1 MYHYIDGKVTD
12 IAPNFISLENNGIG
26 YLLFV
31 PNPFSFQVDDAV
43 IRIYTELIVRE
54 DSHLL
59 YGFKD
64 KETKQ
69 MFQSLL
75 KVTGIGPKS
84 ALAILSSATPN
95 EVIRAI
101 ENEDMTFMQKFPG
114 IGKKTASQ
122 IILDLK
128 GKLKAQADTNEPANS
143 DNAFIDEA
151 KLAFE
156 ALGYSKREVTRI
168 EKHLEKQS
176 LESVDEAVR
185 IGLKYL
191 IQ

>member
-1 MYHYIDGKVTD
+1 MYHYIEGSVTD
-12 IAPNFISLENNGIG
+12 VAPNYISLDNNGIG

-31 PNPFSFQVDDAV
+31 PNPFSFTESKEK
-43 IRIYTELIVRE
+43 IRVYTELIVRE
-54 DSHLL
+54 DSQHL

-64 KETKQ
+64 KEQKS

-84 ALAILSSATPN
+84 ALAILSSASPS
-95 EVIRAI
+95 EVIQAI
-101 ENEDMTFMQKFPG
+101 ENEDYKFMQKFPG

-128 GKLKAQADTNEPANS
+128 GKLVSRLDTDTVQSSNGH
-143 DNAFIDEA
+143 IDEA
-151 KLAFE
+151 VLAFE
-156 ALGYSKREVTRI
+156 ALGYSKREIGRI
-168 EKHLEKQS
+168 EKYLEKQT
-176 LESVDEAVR
+176 LNSVDEAVR

>member
-1 MYHYIDGKVTD
+1 MYHYIEGCVTD
-12 IAPNFISLENNGIG
+12 VAPNYISLENNGVG

-31 PNPFSFQVDDAV
+31 PNPFSFKESKDI
-43 IRIYTELIVRE
+43 IRVYTELIVRE
-54 DSHLL
+54 DSQHL

-64 KETKQ
+64 KPQKS

-84 ALAILSSATPN
+84 ALAILSSASPN
-95 EVIRAI
+95 EVIQAI
-101 ENEDMTFMQKFPG
+101 ENEDHTFMQKFPG

-128 GKLKAQADTNEPANS
+128 GKLVSQLDGDTPKEKNNY
-143 DNAFIDEA
+143 IDEA
-151 KLAFE
+151 VLAFE
-156 ALGYSKREVTRI
+156 ALGYSKREIARI
-168 EKHLEKQS
+168 EKFLEKQT

>member
-26 YLLFV
+26 YMLIV
-31 PNPFSFQVDDAV
+31 PNPFSYQVDDAV

-54 DSHLL
+54 DSQLL

-64 KETKQ
+64 KEQKQ

-114 IGKKTASQ
+114 IGKRTASQ

-128 GKLKAQADTNEPANS
+128 GKLVSQADTSEPANS
-143 DNAFIDEA
+143 DDAYIEEA
-151 KLAFE
+151 RLAFE
-156 ALGYSKREVTRI
+156 ALGYSKREITRI
-168 EKHLEKQS
+168 EKYLAKQS
-176 LESVDEAVR
+176 LASVDEAVR

>member
-1 MYHYIDGKVTD
+1 MLI
-12 IAPNFISLENNGIG
+12 
-26 YLLFV
+26 V
-31 PNPFSFQVDDAV
+31 PNPFSYQVDDAV

-54 DSHLL
+54 DSQLL

-64 KETKQ
+64 KEQKQ

-114 IGKKTASQ
+114 IGKRTASQ

-128 GKLKAQADTNEPANS
+128 GKLVSQGDTSEPANS
-143 DNAFIDEA
+143 DDAYIEEA

-156 ALGYSKREVTRI
+156 ALGYSKREITRI
-168 EKHLEKQS
+168 EKYLAKQS
-176 LESVDEAVR
+176 LASVDEAVR

>member
-12 IAPNFISLENNGIG
+12 IAPNYISLENNGIG

-31 PNPFSFQVDDAV
+31 PNPFSFQVDEAV

-54 DSHLL
+54 DAQNL

-64 KETKQ
+64 KEQKSL
-69 MFQSLL
+69 FQSLL

-84 ALAILSSATPN
+84 ALAILSSASPN
-95 EVIRAI
+95 EVIQAI

-128 GKLKAQADTNEPANS
+128 GKLTSQMDGNS
-143 DNAFIDEA
+143 TGSNDNAFIEEA

-156 ALGYSKREVTRI
+156 ALGYSKREITRI
-168 EKHLEKQS
+168 EKYLAKQS